1 MNGSCKSHTQKDK
14 DNFQEYSCI
23 QKEFKHSFSWFLLQ
37 QMFPTF
43 LFLTLIL
50 SAGFFFLCVFEPY
63 NFSRNP
69 LKGLK
74 CKYYTKSLFAS
85 KLHDPRYDLL
95 SGFPLV
101 SMNNQL
107 AGRRVGDL
115 AFVRRN
121 LQNKTN
127 QQR

>member
-1 MNGSCKSHTQKDK
+1 MDRVSHTLRRIKITSK
-14 DNFQEYSCI
+14 NTVAFKRSLNIPFPGFSCS
-23 QKEFKHSFSWFLLQ
+23 KCFPLFCFLLSFSLQ
-37 QMFPTF
+37 
-43 LFLTLIL
+43 
-50 SAGFFFLCVFEPY
+50 GFFFVCVFEPY